1 MKDAMLNT
9 QRVDFYPF
17 TQQLNRSKKIEITVP
32 EMLFITT
39 YTPRECGIATYSED
53 LIHSIEAKYKDSFKI
68 NICPIVNTKEE
79 VKDYNNFEI
88 KLNLFRSDGFEKL
101 LEQINENTKI
111 QTIMIQHEFGL
122 FYENESHLRSFLQKV
137 KKPIIVVFH
146 TVLPNPNLHLLNQV
160 KEISG
165 ITKSII
171 VMTKSSADILAHDYQ
186 IERSKINIIQHGTHL
201 VPHVEK
207 EALKIK
213 YNLDGKLVLS
223 TFGFISSGKNIETTL
238 YAMPMIIED
247 FPNVKFLIIGKT
259 HPSVLLNEG
268 NAYREKLE
276 NIVEDLKIGPFVT
289 FVNAFLP
296 LPHLLEYLQLT
307 DIYLFTSK
315 DPNQAVSGTFSY
327 ALSCGCPIISTP
339 IPHSKEIL
347 SEDTG
352 IIIDFEN
359 SEQLAEGVIN
369 LLTDN
374 TLRTKMGSNSLHKI
388 AATAWENSA
397 IAHAQLFAKTSE
409 APVNLYFQI
418 PEINLAHFNKLTT
431 GFGMLQ
437 FSILNAPD
445 PSFGYTLDDNA
456 RALIALCKHYQVTRN
471 EEDLKNI
478 KTYLYFIAY
487 CQQSGG
493 DFLNY
498 VDFEKNFTQQN
509 YQVNLADANG
519 RAIWAI
525 GYVISLKSILPKELI
540 EKAEYIYLKFKPQI
554 AKIHSTRAMA
564 FMIKGIYNHQ
574 KNNTHNNIQEL
585 IIITELA
592 DRLVQMYK
600 HESREDWQWFESYL
614 TYANSVLPEALL
626 CAYLATKNIVY
637 KEIAVTTF
645 DFLISKI
652 FTENRIK
659 VISNQDWL
667 YCNHAHVTKSSEGG
681 EQPIDVAYTI
691 LALHRFNEEFKQ
703 YKYYNKIK
711 IAFNWFLGNNHLNQ
725 IVYNPCTGGCYDG
738 IEEKNVNLNQGA
750 ESTVSYLLARMAI
763 V

>member
-1 MKDAMLNT
+1 MKDATLNT
-9 QRVDFYPF
+9 QRVDYYPF
-17 TQQLNRSKKIEITVP
+17 TQQVNHSKKIEIDLP
-32 EMLFITT
+32 EILFITT

-53 LIHSIEAKYKDSFKI
+53 LIHSIESKYKDSFKI
-68 NICPIVNTKEE
+68 NICPIINSQEE
-79 VKDYNNFEI
+79 LIDYNKFDI
-88 KLNLFRSDGFEKL
+88 KLEMFLKDGFDKL
-101 LEQINENTKI
+101 LEQINGNTKI

-122 FYENESHLRSFLQKV
+122 FYQNESHFRSFLQKV

-146 TVLPNPNLHLLNQV
+146 TVLPNPNVHLLNQV
-160 KEISG
+160 KEISN
-165 ITKSII
+165 ITKSLI
-171 VMTKSSADILAHDYQ
+171 VMTKSSADILVRDYHV
-186 IERSKINIIQHGTHL
+186 ERSKINIIQHGTHL

-207 EALKIK
+207 EALKTK
-213 YNLDGKLVLS
+213 YNLEGKLVLS
-223 TFGFISSGKNIETTL
+223 TFGFISSGKSIETTL

-276 NIVEDLKIGPFVT
+276 NIVDELKIGPFVT

-296 LPHLLEYLQLT
+296 LPELLEYLQLT
-307 DIYLFTSK
+307 DVYLFTSK

-339 IPHSKEIL
+339 IPHTREIL

-352 IIIDFEN
+352 IIIDFES

-369 LLTDN
+369 LLTDS

-388 AATAWENSA
+388 ASTAWENSA

-418 PEINLAHFNKLTT
+418 PEINLSHFNKLTT
-431 GFGMLQ
+431 DFGMLQ

-456 RALIALCKHYQVTRN
+456 RALIAICKHYQITRN

-478 KTYLYFIAY
+478 KIYLHFIGY

-498 VDFEKNFTQQN
+498 VDIDKKFTDQN

-525 GYVISLKSILPKELI
+525 GYVISLKSILPKGFI
-540 EKAEYIYLKFKPQI
+540 EKAEIIYLKFKPQI
-554 AKIHSTRAMA
+554 GKIHSTRAMA
-564 FMIKGIYNHQ
+564 FIIKGIYNHQ
-574 KNNTHNNIQEL
+574 KNNSHNNINEL

-659 VISNQDWL
+659 VISNQEWL
-667 YCNHAHVTKSSEGG
+667 YSNHAHVTKNSEGG

>member
-1 MKDAMLNT
+1 MKDAMLNP
-9 QRVDFYPF
+9 QRVDNSF
-17 TQQLNRSKKIEITVP
+17 TQQVNHSKKIAIDEP

-79 VKDYNNFEI
+79 VKDYHNFDLT
-88 KLNLFRSDGFEKL
+88 LNLYLSDGFEKL
-101 LEQINENTKI
+101 LEQINENKTI

-122 FYENESHLRSFLQKV
+122 FYKNESHLRSFLQKA

-146 TVLPNPNLHLLNQV
+146 TVLPNPNFHLLNQV
-160 KEISG
+160 QEISKLS
-165 ITKSII
+165 KSII
-171 VMTKSSADILAHDYQ
+171 VMTKNSADILLNDYK
-186 IERSKINIIQHGTHL
+186 IEPEKINIIQHGTHL
-201 VPHVEK
+201 VPHEEK
-207 EALKIK
+207 ETLKTK
-213 YNLDGKLVLS
+213 YNLAGKLVLS
-223 TFGFISSGKNIETTL
+223 TFGFISSGKSIETTL

-276 NIVEDLKIGPFVT
+276 NIVEELKIGPFVT

-296 LPHLLEYLQLT
+296 LRQLLEYLQLT

-327 ALSCGCPIISTP
+327 ALSCGCPIVSTP
-339 IPHSKEIL
+339 IPHAKEIL
-347 SEDTG
+347 TEDTG

-418 PEINLAHFNKLTT
+418 PEINLSHFNKLTT
-431 GFGMLQ
+431 NFGMLQ

-456 RALIALCKHYQVTRN
+456 RALIALCKHYQITRN

-478 KTYLYFIAY
+478 KIYLYFIAY

-498 VDFEKNFTQQN
+498 VDIEKKFTDQN
-509 YQVNLADANG
+509 YQVNLADASG

-540 EKAEYIYLKFKPQI
+540 EKAEFIYLKFKPQI
-554 AKIHSTRAMA
+554 GKIHSTRAMA
-564 FMIKGIYNHQ
+564 FIIKGIYNHQ
-574 KNNTHNNIQEL
+574 KNNAQNNINEL
-585 IIITELA
+585 ILITELA

-667 YCNHAHVTKSSEGG
+667 YSNRAHVTKNLEGG

-763 V
+763 I